1 MKTKI
6 VSFVLLLA
14 LALAL
19 SACGKTNGN
28 AVSVR
33 GGSPI
38 PNVEAV
44 CGDVS
49 CM

>member
-1 MKTKI
+1 MKTKT
-6 VSFVLLLA
+6 VKLLVLVAFA
-14 LALAL
+14 LGLV
-19 SACGKTNGN
+19 ACGKTSGE

>member
-1 MKTKI
+1 MKIKI
-6 VSFVLLLA
+6 VSFVILLVLA
-14 LALAL
+14 LCI
-19 SACGKTNGN
+19 SACGKTNGD